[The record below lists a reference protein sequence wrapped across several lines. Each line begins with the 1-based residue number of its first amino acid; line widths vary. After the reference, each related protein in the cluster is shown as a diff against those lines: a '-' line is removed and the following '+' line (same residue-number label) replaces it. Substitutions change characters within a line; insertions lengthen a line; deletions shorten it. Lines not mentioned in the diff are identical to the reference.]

1 MTDNFYHAFEGRYRG
16 SRELIKSRQM
26 AYLPYIEA
34 LKKEGAS
41 SAPLKALDLG
51 CGRGEW
57 LELLG
62 EWGVDA
68 QGIDLDAAMLS
79 ICYEKGLNVSQ
90 QNALEVLANMP
101 DKSLDIV
108 SGFHLAEHLEFADL
122 INLVQQSFRALKSGG
137 LLILETPNAEN
148 IAVATSTFYLDPTHN
163 NPLPMQLLGFLYEY
177 AGFADVKEVRLNADI
192 TLGKDRWISLHDV
205 VTGVSRDYA
214 IVGQKALEI
223 GNSTRGSI
231 GTLVRKEG
239 ITYIDLVS
247 RFDIQTDRV
256 NQQIGS
262 LITESAALKASIE
275 DLKIRVHRLEFPLRI
290 AKKILRIPLG
300 VFRRIKRIVKSVLIW
315 FAKKLGI
322 YAGLYAFIHRHRDRI
337 DYDALSPHAK
347 EVYRDLKGT
356 QSGNAE
362 EK

>member
-26 AYLPYIEA
+26 AYLPYIQA
-34 LKKEGAS
+34 LKKEGATDT
-41 SAPLKALDLG
+41 PLKALDLG

-79 ICYEKGLNVSQ
+79 ICFEKGLNVSQ
-90 QNALEVLANMP
+90 QNALEVLANTA
-101 DKSLDIV
+101 DQSLDIV
-108 SGFHLAEHLEFADL
+108 SGFHLAEHLDFSDL
-122 INLVQQSFRALKSGG
+122 INLVQQAFRALKPGG

-148 IAVATSTFYLDPTHN
+148 IAVATSTFYLDPTHH

-192 TLGKDRWISLHDV
+192 TLGKDRWVSLHDV

-214 IVGQKALEI
+214 IVGQKALEP

-239 ITYIDLVS
+239 ITYIDLVA
-247 RFDIQTDRV
+247 RFDTQTDRI
-256 NQQIGS
+256 NQQIAS
-262 LITESAALKASIE
+262 LTIESAALKASIE
-275 DLKIRVHRLEFPLRI
+275 DLKIRVHRLELPLRI
-290 AKKILRIPLG
+290 AKKILRIPLK
-300 VFRRIKRIVKSVLIW
+300 VLRRIKSIAKNVLIEI
-315 FAKKLGI
+315 AKKLGI
-322 YAGLYAFIHRHRDRI
+322 YSSLYAFRHRNRDRI
-337 DYDALSPHAK
+337 DYEALTPHAK
-347 EVYRDLKGT
+347 EVYKDLKDS
-356 QSGNAE
+356 QSGNPGD
-362 EK
+362 K